1 MLYKSDG
8 SPIRPLRQG
17 LKAPDEGTRIFP
29 GDAAD
34 IAWTSDIRLDGSGR
48 PYVAYSVRK
57 VHAGA
62 SPATAGEDHRYHYG
76 RWNGT
81 RWVDHEIA
89 YAGSCLYSSELDYA
103 GNITLDPAA
112 PDTVYISTNVEPR
125 SGKPLLSTADRKQ
138 HYEIFKGTTADGGAA
153 WKWTPITTDSSA
165 DNLRPIVAEG
175 PGDNAILL
183 WLRGTYRAYTDYNL
197 EVVGISTRRPKAVT
211 VP

>member
-1 MLYKSDG
+1 MKYASNGVGTVHMFYTDGHPNEFKWNSNYHIYYMAGMLYKSDG

-81 RWVDHEIA
+81 RWVDHEMSSFTIA
-89 YAGSCLYSSELDYA
+89 RRFGICSSGLTA
-103 GNITLDPAA
+103 LNCRAA
-112 PDTVYISTNVEPR
+112 
-125 SGKPLLSTADRKQ
+125 L
-138 HYEIFKGTTADGGAA
+138 
-153 WKWTPITTDSSA
+153 WT
-165 DNLRPIVAEG
+165 
-175 PGDNAILL
+175 
-183 WLRGTYRAYTDYNL
+183 
-197 EVVGISTRRPKAVT
+197 
-211 VP
+211 